1 MIFVSFNK
9 FGKISFVSETKVAD
23 FVKYLEEGKI
33 MATRCN
39 RCEKLYFPPRA
50 DCPDDLSTDMTW
62 QELSGK
68 CKLLTYTTAH
78 FAPTGFQDDLPYTIA
93 LAQCEE
99 DVKVYAFLSKDID
112 ENEIHIGMD
121 LRITPLRLPNGRI
134 TYELKKAKASMH

>member
-1 MIFVSFNK
+1 MSFGK
-9 FGKISFVSETKVAD
+9 FGKISYVSQTKVAD

-33 MATRCN
+33 MATRCSI
-39 RCEKLYFPPRA
+39 CEKLYFPPRA

-99 DVKVYAFLSKDID
+99 GVKVYALVSKDVNED
-112 ENEIHIGMD
+112 EIHIGMD

-134 TYELKKAKASMH
+134 TYELKKAKVSMR

>member
-1 MIFVSFNK
+1 VISLSFGK
-9 FGKISFVSETKVAD
+9 FGKKSYISETRVAD

-39 RCEKLYFPPRA
+39 KCGKLYFPPRA

-78 FAPTGFQDDLPYTIA
+78 FAPTGFEDDVPYTIA
-93 LAQCEE
+93 LARCEE
-99 DVKVYAFLSKDID
+99 GTAVYALLSKDIN

-121 LRITPLRLPNGRI
+121 LQLRPLQLPNGKI
-134 TYELKKAKASMH
+134 TYELRKV

>member
-1 MIFVSFNK
+1 MSFGK
-9 FGKISFVSETKVAD
+9 FGKISYVSQTKVAD

-33 MATRCN
+33 MATRCS

-99 DVKVYAFLSKDID
+99 GVKVYALVSKDVNED
-112 ENEIHIGMD
+112 EIHIGMD
-121 LRITPLRLPNGRI
+121 LRIMPLRLPNGRI
-134 TYELKKAKASMH
+134 TYELKKAKASMR